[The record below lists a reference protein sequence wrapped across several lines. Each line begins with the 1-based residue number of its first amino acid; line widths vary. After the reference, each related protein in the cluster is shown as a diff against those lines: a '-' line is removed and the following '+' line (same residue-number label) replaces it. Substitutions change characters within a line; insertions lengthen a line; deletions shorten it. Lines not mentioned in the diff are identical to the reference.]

1 LGVGVAGIFVKNIV
15 ISAIGGRQ
23 REPYYGR
30 RTFPYRAAVSSMLTS
45 HLLER
50 CHFEHVPLAVFPGS
64 LDAARAVAAEI
75 AALLRTRQR
84 EGRPVVLGLAT
95 GSTPVSVYAELVRL
109 HREEGLSFA
118 HVTTFNLDEYH
129 PLPPEHAQSYRRF
142 MRTHLFD
149 HVDLDPARTH
159 LPSGTVAKSE
169 VDAHCAAYEEKIR
182 AAGGIDFQI
191 LGIGRTGH
199 IGFNEPGSPRHSL
212 TRLVTLDP
220 LTRRDAAGDFGGDE
234 NTPRHALTMG
244 VRSILNARRVVLM
257 AWGQHKADIVRTAVE
272 GEVSAHV
279 TASFL
284 QEHDNALFVLDQ
296 AAAGSLTRHR
306 TPWLTGPLADQGLA
320 WDERMTRR
328 AILWLSQLR
337 QKPILKLTDNDYN
350 EAGLQDL
357 LRAHGSAYEANL
369 VGFYQMQHTIT
380 GWPGG
385 RDPARTKPGDAPV
398 RPLHGASANVFPK
411 RVLVLSPHPDDDVI
425 SMGGTLCRLV
435 DQGHEVHIAYEVS
448 GAGAVSDEAVW
459 RSLAFARDTGLAEAA
474 TAARLDALCAAHEQ
488 GAAFPASAE
497 LNVWK
502 GLIRRH
508 EAIAGARVCGVPGER
523 LHFLELPLYDA
534 APRSRNYSEADIA
547 ILHRLLGELRPH
559 LIYAAGDLDDPHG
572 THRLCLRVLR
582 EALARSADESWCRD
596 AELWLY
602 RGAWAEWPLDE
613 IDLAVPLSPQEV
625 LRRRR
630 AIFRHETQKDQAL
643 FLGEDRREFWQRTED
658 RGRRLAQ
665 AYNALGLAEYEA
677 IEAFR
682 RYAPAEFI
690 GSNAF

>member
-1 LGVGVAGIFVKNIV
+1 M
-15 ISAIGGRQ
+15 
-23 REPYYGR
+23 
-30 RTFPYRAAVSSMLTS
+30 TFLP
-45 HLLER
+45 LLER
-50 CHFEHVPLAVFPGS
+50 SHFERTPLSVFSDSREAS
-64 LDAARAVAAEI
+64 LAVAAEV
-75 AALLRTRQR
+75 AALIRLRQG
-84 EGRPVVLGLAT
+84 EGRPCVLGLAT

-109 HREEGLSFA
+109 HRAEGLSFA
-118 HVTTFNLDEYH
+118 NVSTFNLDEYY
-129 PLPPEHAQSYRRF
+129 PLPPEHPQSYRCF
-142 MRTHLFD
+142 MHTHLFD
-149 HVDLDPARTH
+149 QVDLDPARTH
-159 LPSGTVAKSE
+159 VPSGVVAKAE
-169 VDAHCAAYEEKIR
+169 VDEHCAAYEEAIR

-212 TRLVTLDP
+212 TRLVVLDP
-220 LTRRDAAGDFGGDE
+220 LTRRDAAGDFGGDTA
-234 NTPRHALTMG
+234 TPRHAITMG

-257 AWGQHKADIVRTAVE
+257 AWGQHKADIVRDAVE
-272 GEVSAHV
+272 GEVTSHL

-284 QEHDNALFVLDQ
+284 QEHADATYVLDA
-296 AAAGSLTRHR
+296 AAAGSLTRYR
-306 TPWLTGPLADQGLA
+306 TPWLLGALEEQGQA

-337 QKPILKLTDNDYN
+337 QKAILKLTDDDYN

-357 LRAHGSAYEANL
+357 LRTHGSAYEANL

-385 RDPARTKPGDAPV
+385 RDPARAKPGDAPV
-398 RPLHGASANVFPK
+398 RPLRASSSGVFPK

-448 GAGAVSDEAVW
+448 GASAVSDEAAW
-459 RSLAFARDTGLAEAA
+459 SQLAFVRDSGLADSGN
-474 TAARLDALCAAHEQ
+474 AARLDVLCAELSEGGSIQAT
-488 GAAFPASAE
+488 AE
-497 LNVWK
+497 LRRWK
-502 GLIRRH
+502 SLIRRH
-508 EAIAGARVCGVPGER
+508 EAISGARVCGVPESR
-523 LHFLELPLYDA
+523 LHFLDLPFYNA
-534 APRSRNYSEADIA
+534 APRSRRYGEADVA
-547 ILHRLLGELRPH
+547 ALVELLERLQPH

-572 THRLCLRVLR
+572 THRICLQILR
-582 EALARSADESWCRD
+582 DALSRIAKKQTPWVTE

-643 FLGEDRREFWQRTED
+643 FLGDDRREFWQRTED
-658 RGRRLAQ
+658 RSRRLAQ
-665 AYNALGLAEYEA
+665 SYNALGLAEYEA
-677 IEAFR
+677 IEAFKR
-682 RYAPAEFI
+682 HTPRDF
-690 GSNAF
+690 

>member
-1 LGVGVAGIFVKNIV
+1 MNSLPV
-15 ISAIGGRQ
+15 
-23 REPYYGR
+23 
-30 RTFPYRAAVSSMLTS
+30 
-45 HLLER
+45 LER
-50 CHFEHVPLAVFPGS
+50 CRFEHAPIAVFALS
-64 LDAARAVAAEI
+64 RDASRAVAAEI
-75 AALLRTRQR
+75 AALIRTRAQ
-84 EGRPVVLGLAT
+84 EGRSCVLGLAT

-109 HREEGLSFA
+109 HREEGLSFR
-118 HVTTFNLDEYH
+118 HVTTFNLDEYY

-149 HVDLDPARTH
+149 HIDIDPARTH
-159 LPSGTVAKSE
+159 VPSGTVAKAE
-169 VDAHCAAYEEKIR
+169 VDAHCAAYEEAIR

-199 IGFNEPGSPRHSL
+199 IGFNEPGSPRHSV
-212 TRLVTLDP
+212 TRLVALDP
-220 LTRRDAAGDFGGDE
+220 ITRRDAAGDFGGE
-234 NTPRHALTMG
+234 AATPRHALTMG
-244 VRSILNARRVVLM
+244 VRSILNARRLVLM
-257 AWGQHKADIVRTAVE
+257 AWGQHKADVVRTAIE
-272 GEVSAHV
+272 GDVSSHV

-284 QEHDNALFVLDQ
+284 QEHPDATFVLDA
-296 AAAGSLTRHR
+296 AAAGSLTRFR
-306 TPWLTGPLADQGLA
+306 TPWQLGPLEEQGLA

-337 QKPILKLTDNDYN
+337 QKPILKLTDDDYN

-369 VGFYQMQHTIT
+369 VGFYEMQHTIT

-385 RDPARTKPGDAPV
+385 RDPQRAKPGDAPV
-398 RPLHGASANVFPK
+398 RPLRAKSANVFPK

-435 DQGHEVHIAYEVS
+435 DHGHEVHIAYQVS
-448 GAGAVSDEAVW
+448 GANAVSDEAAWSVV
-459 RSLAFARDTGLAEAA
+459 AFMRDSGAIDSAQR
-474 TAARLDALCAAHEQ
+474 ARLDAICRELVAGTAR
-488 GAAFPASAE
+488 ASAE
-497 LNVWK
+497 LLGWK

-508 EAIAGARVCGVPGER
+508 EAISAARVCGVPESR
-523 LHFLELPLYDA
+523 LHFLDLPFYND
-534 APRSRNYSEADIA
+534 APRSRRYGAEDVARVHLLLADVQ
-547 ILHRLLGELRPH
+547 PH

-572 THRLCLRVLR
+572 THRLCLQILR
-582 EALARSADESWCRD
+582 EALAQTAAAKSAWLADC
-596 AELWLY
+596 ELWLY

-643 FLGEDRREFWQRTED
+643 FLGEDRREFWQRTDD
-658 RGRRLAQ
+658 RSRRLAQ

-682 RYAPAEFI
+682 RYAPPDFVKS
-690 GSNAF
+690 GAF

>member
-1 LGVGVAGIFVKNIV
+1 MHPPLV
-15 ISAIGGRQ
+15 
-23 REPYYGR
+23 P
-30 RTFPYRAAVSSMLTS
+30 
-45 HLLER
+45 LER
-50 CHFEHVPLAVFPGS
+50 CHHEHAPLAVFRGS
-64 LDAARAVAAEI
+64 GEAARAVAAEI
-75 AALLRTRQR
+75 AALIRTRQR
-84 EGRPVVLGLAT
+84 EGRPCVLGLAT

-118 HVTTFNLDEYH
+118 HVTTFNLDEYY
-129 PLPPEHAQSYRRF
+129 PLPPEHPQSYRRF

-159 LPSGTVAKSE
+159 LPLGTVAKGE

-182 AAGGIDFQI
+182 AAGGIDLQI

-199 IGFNEPGSPRHSL
+199 IGFNEPGSPRHSR

-234 NTPRHALTMG
+234 HTPRHALTMG
-244 VRSILNARRVVLM
+244 VSTILAARRLVLM
-257 AWGQHKADIVRTAVE
+257 AWGQHKADIVRRALE
-272 GEVSAHV
+272 GEVSPQV

-284 QEHDNALFVLDQ
+284 QEHPNALFVLDA
-296 AAAGSLTRHR
+296 AAAGALTRCR
-306 TPWLTGPLADQGLA
+306 TPWLVGPLADQGLA

-337 QKPILKLTDNDYN
+337 KKPILKLTDDDYN

-385 RDPARTKPGDAPV
+385 RDPAKTKPGDAPV
-398 RPLHGASANVFPK
+398 RPLRAPSANTFPK

-435 DQGHEVHIAYEVS
+435 DQGHEVHVAYEVS
-448 GAGAVSDEAVW
+448 GAGAVSDEALW
-459 RSLAFARDTGLAEAA
+459 RALAFARNAGLPAAASQQEWLAAYEAG
-474 TAARLDALCAAHEQ
+474 RV
-488 GAAFPASAE
+488 GPAGPE
-497 LNVWK
+497 VTRWK
-502 GLIRRH
+502 GLIRRL
-508 EAIAGARVCGVPGER
+508 EALSAARVCGVPEAR
-523 LHFLELPLYDA
+523 LHFLDLPFYNA
-534 APRSRNYSEADIA
+534 SPRQRRYGEADVA
-547 ILHRLLGELRPH
+547 ALQALLGRLQPH

-582 EALARSADESWCRD
+582 DALTRAAGESWLGA

-602 RGAWAEWPLDE
+602 RGAWAGWPLDE

-643 FLGEDRREFWQRTED
+643 FLGEDRREFWQRSED
-658 RGRRLAQ
+658 RSRQLAQ
-665 AYNALGLAEYEA
+665 AYNELGLAEYEA

-682 RYAPAEFI
+682 RYTPAEFA
-690 GSNAF
+690 GLTEL

>member
-1 LGVGVAGIFVKNIV
+1 M
-15 ISAIGGRQ
+15 ISSR
-23 REPYYGR
+23 
-30 RTFPYRAAVSSMLTS
+30 
-45 HLLER
+45 LLER
-50 CHFEHVPLAVFPGS
+50 CPFEHTAVAVFSGS
-64 LDAARAVAAEI
+64 LEASRAVAAEI
-75 AALLRTRQR
+75 SALIRQR
-84 EGRPVVLGLAT
+84 ARESRACVLGLAT
-95 GSTPVSVYAELVRL
+95 GSTPISLYAELVRL

-118 HVTTFNLDEYH
+118 GVTTFNLDEYY
-129 PLPPEHAQSYRRF
+129 PLAPDHAQSYRRF
-142 MRTHLFD
+142 MRAHLFD

-159 LPSGTVAKSE
+159 LPSGTVGKAE
-169 VDAHCAAYEEKIR
+169 VDAHCAAYEEAIR

-199 IGFNEPGSPRHSL
+199 IGFNEPGSPRHSR

-220 LTRRDAAGDFGGDE
+220 LTRRDAAGDFGGDDA
-234 NTPRHALTMG
+234 TPHHALTLG
-244 VRSILNARRVVLM
+244 VRTILEARRVVLL
-257 AWGQHKADIVRTAVE
+257 AWGQHKADVVRAAVE
-272 GEVSAHV
+272 GEVGSRV

-284 QEHDNALFVLDQ
+284 QEHAAATFVLDS
-296 AAAGSLTRHR
+296 AAAGSLTRYR
-306 TPWLTGPLADQGLA
+306 APWLLGPLAESGLA

-337 QKPILKLTDNDYN
+337 QKPILKLTDDDYN
-350 EAGLQDL
+350 ETGLQDL
-357 LRAHGSAYEANL
+357 LRAHGSAYAANL
-369 VGFYQMQHTIT
+369 IGFYEMQHTIT

-385 RDPARTKPGDAPV
+385 RDPQRAKPGDAPV
-398 RPLHGASANVFPK
+398 RPLRASSAPIFPK

-448 GAGAVSDEAVW
+448 GAGAVTDEAAW
-459 RSLAFARDTGLAEAA
+459 RVLAFVRDSGLADPAQADRLAA
-474 TAARLDALCAAHEQ
+474 MCDGLAGR
-488 GAAFPASAE
+488 SAQAGSAD
-497 LNVWK
+497 LLAWK

-508 EAIAGARVCGVPGER
+508 EAIAAARVCGVPETR
-523 LHFLELPLYDA
+523 LHFLDLPLYGA
-534 APRSRNYSEADIA
+534 APRSRRYGAQDVA
-547 ILHRLLGELRPH
+547 LVGGLLATVQPH

-572 THRLCLRVLR
+572 THRLCLQVLR
-582 EALARSADESWCRD
+582 DALARAAADNAAWL
-596 AELWLY
+596 AQTELWLY

-643 FLGEDRREFWQRTED
+643 FLGDDRREFWQRTED
-658 RGRRLAQ
+658 RSRRLAQ

-682 RYAPAEFI
+682 RYAPDDFLRTA
-690 GSNAF
+690 AF

>member
-1 LGVGVAGIFVKNIV
+1 MPINI
-15 ISAIGGRQ
+15 
-23 REPYYGR
+23 
-30 RTFPYRAAVSSMLTS
+30 
-45 HLLER
+45 LER
-50 CHFEHVPLAVFPGS
+50 CHHEHTPVAVYPRS
-64 LDAARAVAAEI
+64 LEAARAVAGEI
-75 AALLRTRQR
+75 AALIRSRQAEKR
-84 EGRPVVLGLAT
+84 GVVLGLAT
-95 GSTPVSVYAELVRL
+95 GSTPISLYAELVRL

-118 HVTTFNLDEYH
+118 NVTTFNLDEYY

-149 HVDLDPARTH
+149 HVDLDPARCH
-159 LPSGTVAKSE
+159 LPSGTVGKTE
-169 VDAHCAAYEEKIR
+169 VDAHCTAYEAMIA

-199 IGFNEPGSPRHSL
+199 IGFNEPGSARHSL

-220 LTRRDAAGDFGGDE
+220 LTRRDAAGDFGGDAA
-234 NTPRHALTMG
+234 TPRHALTMG
-244 VRSILNARRVVLM
+244 VSSILQARRVVLM
-257 AWGQHKADIVRTAVE
+257 AWGQHKADIVRAAVE
-272 GEVSAHV
+272 GEVNTHI

-284 QEHDNALFVLDQ
+284 QEHPHSLFVLDA
-296 AAAGSLTRHR
+296 AAAGSLTRYR
-306 TPWLTGPLADQGLA
+306 TPWLVGSLSDQGLA

-337 QKPILKLTDNDYN
+337 QKAILKLTDDDYN
-350 EAGLQDL
+350 ETGLQDL

-369 VGFYQMQHTIT
+369 IGFYQMQHTIT

-385 RDPARTKPGDAPV
+385 RDPKRTKPGDAPV
-398 RPLHGASANVFPK
+398 RPLRAPSAAAFPK

-435 DQGHEVHIAYEVS
+435 DQGHEVHVAYEVS
-448 GAGAVSDEAVW
+448 GAGAVSDDALW
-459 RSLAFARDTGLAEAA
+459 HLLAFVRDSGLLASD
-474 TAARLDALCAAHEQ
+474 RSKQLDALYAGLGG
-488 GAAFPASAE
+488 GATLPVSPE
-497 LNVWK
+497 LTQWK

-508 EAIAGARVCGVPGER
+508 EAIAAARVCGVDESR
-523 LHFLELPLYDA
+523 LHFLDLPFYKA
-534 APRSRNYSEADIA
+534 EPRARRYGPEDVSRLST
-547 ILHRLLGELRPH
+547 LLTKLQPH

-572 THRLCLRVLR
+572 THRLCLHVLR
-582 EALARSADESWCRD
+582 DALAQAAGAKAKWLAES
-596 AELWLY
+596 ELWLY

-658 RGRRLAQ
+658 RSRRLAQ

-677 IEAFR
+677 IEAFKG
-682 RYAPAEFI
+682 YSPEEFLR
-690 GSNAF
+690 SAAF

>member
-1 LGVGVAGIFVKNIV
+1 MI
-15 ISAIGGRQ
+15 
-23 REPYYGR
+23 
-30 RTFPYRAAVSSMLTS
+30 TS

-50 CHFEHVPLAVFPGS
+50 NHFEHSPLAVYAGS
-64 LDAARAVAAEI
+64 LAASRAVAAEI
-75 AALLRTRQR
+75 AALIRTRAG
-84 EGRPVVLGLAT
+84 EGRVCVLGLAT
-95 GSTPVSVYAELVRL
+95 GSTPVSLYAELVRL
-109 HREEGLSFA
+109 HREERLSFA
-118 HVTTFNLDEYH
+118 NVTTFNLDEYYQ
-129 PLPPEHAQSYRRF
+129 LGPEQAQSYRRF

-159 LPSGTVAKSE
+159 LPSGLVPKAE
-169 VDAHCAAYEEKIR
+169 VDAHCAAYEAAIL
-182 AAGGIDFQI
+182 AAGGIDLQI

-220 LTRRDAAGDFGGDE
+220 LTRRDAAADFGGDQA
-234 NTPRHALTMG
+234 TPRHALTMG
-244 VRSILNARRVVLM
+244 VRSILTARRVILL
-257 AWGQHKADIVRTAVE
+257 AWGQHKADIVRQAVE
-272 GEVSAHV
+272 GEVTSRV

-284 QEHDNALFVLDQ
+284 QEHGNTLYVLDA

-306 TPWLTGPLADQGLA
+306 TPWLIGPLAEQRLG

-328 AILWLSQLR
+328 AILWLSQLK
-337 QKPILKLTDNDYN
+337 QKPILKLTDDDYN

-357 LRAHGSAYEANL
+357 SRAHGSAYEANL

-385 RDPARTKPGDAPV
+385 RDPARAKPGDAPV
-398 RPLHGASANVFPK
+398 RPLRAPSAGIFPK

-425 SMGGTLCRLV
+425 SMGGTLCRFV

-448 GAGAVSDEAVW
+448 GAGAVSHEAAW
-459 RSLAFARDTGLAEAA
+459 RLLAFVRDSGLAKSFEAD
-474 TAARLDALCAAHEQ
+474 RLGALCAGLSGE
-488 GAAFPASAE
+488 AALPVTAE
-497 LNVWK
+497 LLRWK

-508 EAIAGARVCGVPGER
+508 EAIAGARVCGVPDSQ
-523 LHFLELPLYDA
+523 LHFLDLPFYAGEPRGRRYGA
-534 APRSRNYSEADIA
+534 ADVAA
-547 ILHRLLGELRPH
+547 LATLLEKLQPH

-572 THRLCLRVLR
+572 THRLCLHVLR
-582 EALARSADESWCRD
+582 DALAQAAAARAPWFAQ

-658 RGRRLAQ
+658 RSRRLAQ

-677 IEAFR
+677 IEAFK
-682 RYAPAEFI
+682 RYAPAVFAA
-690 GSNAF
+690 STAF